1 MPSTQA
7 TARFA
12 GIVYLLFSLLA
23 MFGYFY
29 VPGRF
34 VVAGNAAETARRITE
49 DALLYRLGI
58 LASLLGHMLFI
69 VLALSLYK
77 LFHDVDRVQARWL
90 VALVCVGV
98 AGELVSLAYRMAPLV
113 LLSGADFLSTFS
125 KPQLET
131 LSLGFLRLGGTTSV
145 ILTLV
150 WGLWLF
156 PFGILT
162 IKSGWFPKFLGYLLY
177 ASGVGYVITCVAE
190 ILFPDGFR
198 RISPFVTPLAIGE
211 LVMVLWLAIIGARVR
226 PIEGRTGDAVGG
238 TG

>member
-1 MPSTQA
+1 MHSTRA

-34 VVAGNAAETARRITE
+34 IDVGNAAETARRITE
-49 DALLYRLGI
+49 DPLLYRLGI

-77 LFHDVDRVQARWL
+77 LFREVDRVQAMWL

-98 AGELVSLAYRMAPLV
+98 AGELVTLGYRMAPL
-113 LLSGADFLSTFS
+113 LLPSGADDRSPFTKS
-125 KPQLET
+125 QLDA
-131 LSLGFLRLGGTTSV
+131 LALGFIRLGASTSV
-145 ILTLV
+145 ILTMI

-156 PFGILT
+156 PFGTLT
-162 IKSGWFPKFLGYLLY
+162 IKSGWFPKLLGYLLY
-177 ASGVGYVITCVAE
+177 ASGAGYTITCAVQIA
-190 ILFPDGFR
+190 FPDGFR
-198 RISPFVTPLAIGE
+198 AISAFVRPLAFGE
-211 LVMVLWLAIIGARVR
+211 LVVVLWLAIVGAKVR
-226 PIEGRTGDAVGG
+226 PGEVQAGATGAAA
-238 TG
+238 